1 MVEKNAMLK
10 PTSYETKYFVF
21 LKRVPSKNRTR
32 LWNQAP
38 RIWLDWWER
47 LRKKEG
53 AASNRAS
60 LALIK
65 PFFIHPFFSSTHLF
79 HPSNFFIH
87 PTCALCILPPPKE
100 TTERVK
106 RRERRPRREASLA
119 VIKPYLVHIPCI
131 PCMFIYTSCPL
142 CRSPPPN
149 LATEW
154 EQREGRRLPKTL
166 PCSQQTLHIPCFF
179 IRPKP
184 PTLQYIHQH
193 HQTWLQGEK
202 RAEKKVLRSAKSDLA
217 SSPPE

>member
-1 MVEKNAMLK
+1 MK
-10 PTSYETKYFVF
+10 PSTLYSWKECQVKITLSYETK
-21 LKRVPSKNRTR
+21 R
-32 LWNQAP
+32 LAYHCIGE
-38 RIWLDWWER
+38 RDWE
-47 LRKKEG
+47 KKEG

-100 TTERVK
+100 ATERVNG
-106 RRERRPRREASLA
+106 RERRPHREASLA
-119 VIKPYLVHIPCI
+119 VIKPYLVHIPLYHVCVWKYILPKVEVI

-154 EQREGRRLPKTL
+154 EQRGERRPAKNPPLPSTN
-166 PCSQQTLHIPCFF
+166 PPDSSFHHPTQE
-179 IRPKP
+179 P
-184 PTLQYIHQH
+184 PTLH
-193 HQTWLQGEK
+193 TSASPNLATGREKGREK
-202 RAEKKVLRSAKSDLA
+202 RFCDV
-217 SSPPE
+217 